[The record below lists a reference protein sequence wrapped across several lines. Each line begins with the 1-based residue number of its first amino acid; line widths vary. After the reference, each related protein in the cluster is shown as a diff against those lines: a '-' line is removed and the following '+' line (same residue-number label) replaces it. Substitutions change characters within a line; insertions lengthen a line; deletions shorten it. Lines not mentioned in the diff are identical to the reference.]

1 MQNGRF
7 EEERRLFI
15 ELLLCARLCQA
26 LVSIREDKDHY
37 HSSDDFRTSTLEL
50 AHPHLWATDWHVALG
65 SYCRL

>member
-1 MQNGRF
+1 MQNGSF

-26 LVSIREDKDHY
+26 LVSNREDKDPY
-37 HSSDDFRTSTLEL
+37 DSSDDFRTSTLEL
-50 AHPHLWATDWHVALG
+50 AHLHLWATDWRVALG